1 MNCLIDEVECNNVE
15 EKKESDEEREK
26 KSNRRRMGRR
36 NKEADPNWYTTS
48 ILQALEANNK

>member
-48 ILQALEANNK
+48 ILQALEARNK